1 MFAGMAYPVAS
12 GGKGP
17 DPYGRY
23 QADAAQTDKD
33 GQVELTDTE
42 IMAAL
47 ESLNEQIVNMKKP
60 TGTRVNPAR
69 TCKDLFLSHPT
80 KESGK

>member
-1 MFAGMAYPVAS
+1 MAYPVSS

-17 DPYGRY
+17 DPYGYGRY

-33 GQVELTDTE
+33 AVELTDTE

-69 TCKDLFLSHPT
+69 TCKDLFLSHPN
-80 KESGK
+80 KQSGE